1 MNVDPTLVKKL
12 GGLGAAALATAVGG
26 IGLFNYSLYN
36 VEPGHR
42 AIIYN
47 RLYGVLDRVYAEG
60 THFCIPLV
68 ERPIIYDVR
77 TRPRV
82 LVSLSGSRDLQMVNI
97 TCRVL
102 SRPDV
107 RMLPTIYRL
116 LGKEYDEKVLPSIIN
131 EVLKSVVAHYNA
143 SQLIT
148 QREVVSRAVRDQ
160 LVERAKDF
168 NILLDDVSLTHLS
181 FGPEYEK
188 AVEAKQVAQQQAE
201 RGKYVVLRALEEKK
215 STIIKAQ
222 GEAEAAKLIGSAIKT
237 NPAFLELRRIDTAR
251 EVANTISRSSNRV
264 MLSADSLLL
273 NVMGKD
279 FKADVRAWTGSK

>member
-1 MNVDPTLVKKL
+1 MHGAYTLCGVLNELTRYYMQKASSVVGLTIAASCIVCLYLSPPCWCAKYYRILSNMNIDPTLVKKL
-12 GGLGAAALATAVGG
+12 GGLGAAALAAAVGG
-26 IGLFNYSLYN
+26 IGVFNYSLYN

-47 RLYGVLDRVYAEG
+47 RFYGVLDRVYAEG
-60 THFCIPLV
+60 THFCVPFV

-82 LVSLSGSRDLQMVNI
+82 LVSLSGSR
-97 TCRVL
+97 
-102 SRPDV
+102 
-107 RMLPTIYRL
+107 
-116 LGKEYDEKVLPSIIN
+116 EYDEKVLPSIIN

-201 RGKYVVLRALEEKK
+201 RGKYIVLRALEEKK

-222 GEAEAAKLIGSAIKT
+222 GEAEAAKLACTRRVVLFNKCTGIFRFGS
-237 NPAFLELRRIDTAR
+237 
-251 EVANTISRSSNRV
+251 
-264 MLSADSLLL
+264 
-273 NVMGKD
+273 G
-279 FKADVRAWTGSK
+279 

>member
-1 MNVDPTLVKKL
+1 MNIDPNVVKRL
-12 GGLGAAALATAVGG
+12 GGLGAAALATAAGG

-47 RLYGVLDRVYAEG
+47 RFYGVLDRVYSEG
-60 THFCIPLV
+60 THFCIPFI
-68 ERPIIYDVR
+68 ERPVIYDVR
-77 TRPRV
+77 SKPRT

-107 RMLPTIYRL
+107 PKLPTTYRL

-131 EVLKSVVAHYNA
+131 EVLKSVVAQFNA

-160 LVERAKDF
+160 LVDRAKDF

-201 RGKYVVLRALEEKK
+201 RGKYIVLRALEEKK

-222 GEAEAAKLIGSAIKT
+222 GEAEAAKLIGNAIKN
-237 NPAFLELRRIDTAR
+237 NPAFLELRRIDTAK
-251 EVANTISRSSNRV
+251 EVANTISKSSNRV
-264 MLSADSLLL
+264 MLNSDSLLL
-273 NVMGKD
+273 NLMGKD
-279 FKADVRAWTGSK
+279 FKTGVSELTGGK

>member
-1 MNVDPTLVKKL
+1 MNVDPNVLKRL
-12 GGLGAAALATAVGG
+12 GGLGAAALATAAGG

-47 RLYGVLDRVYAEG
+47 RFYGVLDRVYSEG

-68 ERPIIYDVR
+68 ERPVIYDVR
-77 TRPRV
+77 SKPRT

-107 RMLPTIYRL
+107 PKLPTTYRL

-131 EVLKSVVAHYNA
+131 EVLKSVVAQFNA

-160 LVERAKDF
+160 LVDRAKDF
-168 NILLDDVSLTHLS
+168 NILLDDVSL
-181 FGPEYEK
+181 
-188 AVEAKQVAQQQAE
+188 
-201 RGKYVVLRALEEKK
+201 
-215 STIIKAQ
+215 
-222 GEAEAAKLIGSAIKT
+222 
-237 NPAFLELRRIDTAR
+237 
-251 EVANTISRSSNRV
+251 
-264 MLSADSLLL
+264 
-273 NVMGKD
+273 
-279 FKADVRAWTGSK
+279 